1 MENENKN
8 KRRKLSSETN
18 QKKIIVQ
25 AESDEAA
32 MDFVLALDADPG
44 ATIVNKPS
52 SNQSVETIVALPSAA
67 SITSNNDGN
76 QTPALNVAS
85 EEKINLSCKESV
97 QAIVALPSAAS
108 ITSNIDGNQTPAL
121 NIASEEKINLS
132 CKESVQAIVALP
144 SVASITSNIDG
155 NQTPKFGLYVQKD
168 IKLILEDFRYYET
181 FTGVDPTHRESQ
193 SSKYVHRKATCYK
206 HKKFSNDFLLEWFI
220 NDSEAYLENITENE
234 LEYLQSMNDLN
245 LCPISLI
252 HETTEKHP
260 DNNATDDN
268 FLPKFPEP
276 VLMAFN
282 EKDTEIIMTLSE
294 KYECS
299 YAIQNIELGIHPHH
313 RNNEITNELKTK

>member
-1 MENENKN
+1 VENENKN

-85 EEKINLSCKESV
+85 EEKIILCKESV

-121 NIASEEKINLS
+121 NVASEEKINLS

-206 HKKFSNDFLLEWFI
+206 HKKCSNDFLLEWFI
-220 NDSEAYLENITENE
+220 NDSEAYLEYMTENE

-245 LCPISLI
+245 LCPISSI

-268 FLPKFPEP
+268 FIPKFPEP

-282 EKDTEIIMTLSE
+282 EKDTEIIMKLSE